1 MSSRCKLPFV
11 LLAMALVLFNG
22 CFSRRGNQ
30 VGPFPEP
37 PPPPG
42 LIVFA
47 SNRDEGHGEIY
58 VMQDNETQA
67 VRLTF
72 NSVGDAAPLL
82 SPDGTKITFRRE
94 LNPSSVFVMNVDGS
108 HQIGLAPGQRAE
120 WSPDGTKLALVA
132 DSLGVMNSDG
142 TGKHLFPV
150 GASLVSW
157 SPDGLKLAYV
167 STGLNGQHDDDVY
180 IINSIGTVPVRITQD
195 GVAKNSLAWS
205 PDGTKL
211 LYSASQ
217 SVYVMN
223 PDGTGIESPW
233 AGRSAR
239 WSPDGRRIIFVTDAY
254 DGNEEIYSIRIDGS
268 GLQNMTQNAANDS
281 DPDWGPRP

>member
-1 MSSRCKLPFV
+1 MPFV
-11 LLAMALVLFNG
+11 LLAMASVLFTG

-30 VGPFPEP
+30 VGPFPDP

-42 LIVFA
+42 LVVFA

-58 VMQDNETQA
+58 AMQDDRTHL

-72 NSVGDAAPLL
+72 NAVRDAVPLL
-82 SPDGTKITFRRE
+82 SPDGAKITFRRE

-108 HQIGLAPGQRAE
+108 HQIGLAPGERAE

-142 TGKHLFPV
+142 TGKHSFPV
-150 GASLVSW
+150 GASLVTW

-167 STGLNGQHDDDVY
+167 STELGGQHGDDVY
-180 IINSIGTVPVRITQD
+180 VIKADGASPVRITQD

-205 PDGTKL
+205 PDGTKI

-223 PDGTGIESPW
+223 PDGTGLASPC

-239 WSPDGRRIIFVTDAY
+239 WSPDGQRIIFVTDAF
-254 DGNEEIYSIRIDGS
+254 DGNEEIYSIRVDGAD
-268 GLQNMTQNAANDS
+268 LKNMTQNAANDS

>member
-1 MSSRCKLPFV
+1 MSTQRKLRFALLATTAV
-11 LLAMALVLFNG
+11 LLAG

-30 VGPFPEP
+30 VGPFPGP

-42 LIVFA
+42 LIAFA
-47 SNRDEGHGEIY
+47 SNRDDGHAEIY
-58 VMQDNETQA
+58 VMQDDRTHL

-72 NSVGDAAPLL
+72 NSVTDAAPLL

-94 LNPSSVFVMNVDGS
+94 LNPASVFVMNVDGS
-108 HQIGLAPGQRAE
+108 HQIGLAPGERAE

-142 TGKHLFPV
+142 TGKHSFPI
-150 GASLVSW
+150 GASLVAW

-167 STGLNGQHDDDVY
+167 STGVGGQHDNDVY
-180 IINSIGTVPVRITQD
+180 IINSNGTAPARITQD
-195 GVAKNSLAWS
+195 GIAKNSLAWS
-205 PDGTKL
+205 PDGTKI
-211 LYSASQ
+211 LYSATQ

-223 PDGTGIESPW
+223 TDGSGVDSPV

-239 WSPDGRRIIFVTDAY
+239 WSPNGERIIFVTDAF

-268 GLQNMTQNAANDS
+268 DLQNMTQNAANDS

>member
-1 MSSRCKLPFV
+1 MSCRTKVPLA
-11 LLAMALVLFNG
+11 LLAIAVLVLSG

-30 VGPFPEP
+30 VGPFPKP
-37 PPPPG
+37 PAPPG

-58 VMQDNETQA
+58 AMQDNETDA

-108 HQIGLAPGQRAE
+108 HQVGLAPGERAE

-132 DSLGVMNSDG
+132 ESLAVMNSDA
-142 TGKHLFPV
+142 TGIQRFSV

-157 SPDGLKLAYV
+157 SPDGTKLAYV
-167 STGLNGQHDDDVY
+167 STGLNGQHEDDVY
-180 IINSIGTVPVRITQD
+180 VINANGTSPVRITED

-205 PDGTKL
+205 PDGAKI
-211 LYSASQ
+211 LYSAIQ

-223 PDGTGIESPW
+223 ADGTGLASPC
-233 AGRSAR
+233 AGRTAR
-239 WSPDGRRIIFVTDAY
+239 WSPDGQRIIFVTDAF
-254 DGNEEIYSIRIDGS
+254 DGNEEIYSIRIDGAD
-268 GLQNMTQNAANDS
+268 LKNMTQNPANDF